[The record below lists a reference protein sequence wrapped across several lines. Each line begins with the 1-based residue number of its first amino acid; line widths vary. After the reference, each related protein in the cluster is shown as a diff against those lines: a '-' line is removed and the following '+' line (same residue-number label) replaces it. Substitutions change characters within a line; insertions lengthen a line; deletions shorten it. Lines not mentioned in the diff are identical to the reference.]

1 MPRLRPELLELVR
14 SSKSEIV
21 LHHPRLPFFYIYLSH
36 IKLDKSST
44 QTPLNRKFMYI
55 LAQNSQI
62 TRGRTKKQASNA
74 FAASR
79 GCIPSQASN
88 ASTQNAKSTYS
99 YHSIHCLTDP
109 SCARRRLEQVL
120 IVDAF
125 LFRHRSPCLQCIR
138 VDVLLLSKGIP
149 KGREAKSRVEHR
161 LCQHCDR
168 NHRTLQDDKF
178 HLLLHEFTAPTA

>member
-62 TRGRTKKQASNA
+62 TRGRTKK
-74 FAASR
+74 
-79 GCIPSQASN
+79 QASN